1 MSPRRRDSQPG
12 AEDKRHWLR
21 SDEGPRSRAWAYE
34 DLLFGSSREY
44 ARELAGIVSE
54 LVHERTE
61 LARLYEELDA
71 HFERIANLET
81 RLKDLAPAIESHGLP
96 RSSGNPRPARVARV
110 VTTGPR
116 GSSAERSYSLA
127 RCEGFEVDSPSGP
140 VGFVEGLRFV
150 SRIDQPDLLEVRG
163 GRFGR
168 ELLLIPI
175 EHVEDV
181 LVTEERIVIRSAP
194 ASSHDLLTD
203 LVDRFRRALHF
214 DHAHS

>member
-1 MSPRRRDSQPG
+1 MSPRRRDSQSG
-12 AEDKRHWLR
+12 LEDKGHWLR
-21 SDEGPRSRAWAYE
+21 SDERPRSRAWAYE
-34 DLLFGSSREY
+34 ELLFGSSAEY
-44 ARELAGIVSE
+44 ARELAAIVSE
-54 LVHERTE
+54 LDHERTE

-81 RLKDLAPAIESHGLP
+81 RLTDLAPVRESHEPP
-96 RSSGNPRPARVARV
+96 RSSGNPGAARVARV
-110 VTTGPR
+110 VNSGPR

-181 LVTEERIVIRSAP
+181 LIAEERVVVRSAP
-194 ASSHDLLTD
+194 ALSHDPLTD